1 MPLIKEPLLL
11 AVLGIGVV
19 FVVLAINY
27 LLILL
32 IGLFREQPQGDS
44 VPDAQG
50 LIQKPV
56 NEDKRTTV
64 ADLPIA
70 PATGPLPS
78 TSGELESDFV
88 DQELITVIMS
98 AVCAY
103 EAEKDYF

>member
-44 VPDAQG
+44 VTDAQDVM
-50 LIQKPV
+50 QEPV
-56 NEDKRTTV
+56 GEDKGTAI
-64 ADLPIA
+64 ADLAIEPKA
-70 PATGPLPS
+70 VFPLS
-78 TSGELESDFV
+78 TSAKLGSDFIA
-88 DQELITVIMS
+88 QELVTVIMS
-98 AVCAY
+98 AVYAY